1 MSLEGAQASLKD
13 REHGLRFFRGLT
25 FVDRGL
31 NDDALPGDAFLSC
44 GNVPISLGKMLAFSI
59 GVHVSGGPL
68 RPLKSFRHSHGAVD
82 HNGRGLSF

>member
-1 MSLEGAQASLKD
+1 MASASS
-13 REHGLRFFRGLT
+13 LT

-59 GVHVSGGPL
+59 GVHVFR
-68 RPLKSFRHSHGAVD
+68 RPASPPQKLPA
-82 HNGRGLSF
+82 

>member
-44 GNVPISLGKMLAFSI
+44 GNVPISLGKMLSTDPKMKTALLGS
-59 GVHVSGGPL
+59 ST
-68 RPLKSFRHSHGAVD
+68 
-82 HNGRGLSF
+82 